1 MALKTEQL
9 LTLKQLPSIGDAKV
23 FLMANYAID
32 MSIDGIKDY
41 KLLHLLLKRADKSY
55 LPIGNRPT
63 V

>member
-32 MSIDGIKDY
+32 MSIDRIKDY
-41 KLLHLLLKRADKSY
+41 KLLHYQED
-55 LPIGNRPT
+55 N
-63 V
+63 